1 MAGLLSFLSDI
12 TVKEPEARG
21 PLAPLLANA
30 DSLKI
35 LKYPSDLGSADKGHY
50 ISIGIRVQR
59 NTQFTNE
66 ILGEKPVTGDASLS
80 SILKTVSTVT
90 GVVAGIVNLVLPES
104 QGSLATTFAAQTKN
118 VANGVRATSQIESV
132 ICLYMPDT
140 LNFDNDQGYSKLSAS
155 GLATGI
161 AAGGQS
167 FVDTIFG
174 KPGTDA
180 SKQGLGNMTPFGLSA
195 ALSKYNAGDFGN
207 ILFSAATGL
216 VKNPLLEILYS
227 SPDFRK
233 FRFDFMFY
241 PRSEKEAKEV
251 QQIISEL
258 RFHQAPEGFAATN
271 GFFLVPP
278 SEFDISFYYSGIVN
292 PNIPKI
298 GVCVLESI
306 NVNYAPNGF
315 SAYEIPGKN
324 PELGGTGMPVA
335 IQLSLQFRETEIK
348 TKSSYNA
355 EDASIGLPFRKTREV
370 NSDQVIPQQSTSD
383 PVPGRPRGGQ

>member
-12 TVKEPEARG
+12 TVNAPEARG
-21 PLAPLLANA
+21 PLAPLLPNIGG
-30 DSLKI
+30 LKI
-35 LKYPSDLGSADKGHY
+35 LKYPSDLGSTDKGHY

-59 NTQFTNE
+59 NTQFTNN
-66 ILGEKPVTGDASLS
+66 ILGEKPVTGDASLT
-80 SILKTVSTVT
+80 SILGTISS
-90 GVVAGIVNLVLPES
+90 VAGAFTSITSAIFGDAPN
-104 QGSLATTFAAQTKN
+104 SLASTLAASSQNIAK
-118 VANGVRATSQIESV
+118 GVRATSQIESV

-140 LNFDNDQGYSKLSAS
+140 LNFDNSQGYSEPSIS
-155 GLATGI
+155 GLASGI

-167 FVDTIFG
+167 LADTIFG

-180 SKQGLGNMTPFGLSA
+180 SKQGLGNMTPFGLA
-195 ALSKYNAGDFGN
+195 AAASKGGDFGKV
-207 ILFSAATGL
+207 LFSSATGL
-216 VKNPLLEILYS
+216 VKNPLLEVLYS
-227 SPDFRK
+227 TPAFRT

-258 RFHQAPEGFAATN
+258 RFHQSPEGFTSSN

-315 SAYEIPGKN
+315 SAYEVPGQS
-324 PELGGTGMPVA
+324 PTLGGTGMPVA
-335 IQLSLQFRETEIK
+335 IQLSMQFKETEIK
-348 TKSSYNA
+348 TKASYNA
-355 EDASIGLPFRKTREV
+355 EDASNGLPLRKTREV
-370 NSDQVIPQQSTSD
+370 TLDQVLPQQSPSD